1 MVVRANRKRCQVH
14 ILPTEDGVISK
25 CLQGYSDDPLLTF
38 KTGQLIIE
46 TDGHKDWWENQHLY
60 FTTDEEIKEGDWCLK
75 PVYKGGIKIGYGILQ
90 VDSSYLG
97 GYGYDWED
105 HHKIIATTD
114 PKLTNVRQLKDGSG
128 RIKSDIAQPSQ
139 AFIKAY
145 CEQGGFD
152 EVDIEYELDSDWHID
167 TKGLIKCKNCNI
179 IDTNITNRHC
189 NCNLKLKVDPV
200 HNTITTHLIEEKMYS
215 REEVLFLLHDL
226 CIHLQP
232 TVQSHDLTEWTKE
245 NL

>member
-1 MVVRANRKRCQVH
+1 MAR
-14 ILPTEDGVISK
+14 L
-25 CLQGYSDDPLLTF
+25 
-38 KTGQLIIE
+38 
-46 TDGHKDWWENQHLY
+46 
-60 FTTDEEIKEGDWCLK
+60 
-75 PVYKGGIKIGYGILQ
+75 
-90 VDSSYLG
+90 
-97 GYGYDWED
+97 
-105 HHKIIATTD
+105 KIISSTD
-114 PKLTNVRQLKDGSG
+114 PKLINKRASG
-128 RIKSDIAQPSQ
+128 EMYPEWLYDVAQPSQ
-139 AFIKAY
+139 ALIKAY

-152 EVDIEYELDSDWHID
+152 EVDVEYELDSDWHID

-215 REEVLFLLHDL
+215 REEVLFLLHNL